1 MSTLDFEAILAGVS
15 PESPCGD
22 DLTYDAEAMA
32 LFDLAAG
39 TPERQVGDVVVPA
52 EDPNWS
58 EVKSKSIALLSRTLD
73 LRIGMQALAAMIE
86 TEGFDGMRDG
96 LAHLRGMVS
105 DLWEGVHPRLD
116 PDDDNDPTERMNI
129 VASLAAPPDAFGDD
143 TMRIQ
148 QRARACPFTASAS
161 LGRYG
166 LRDVQIANGEMSA
179 SGDVEP
185 VSISTIKAALSDT
198 SAEQLQETSQAITD
212 SIASV
217 DEIDRALMER
227 VGAGQAPDLS
237 AFRSLLQA
245 IANQI
250 ASGLAE
256 RGYATSSEAS
266 EGESEVALA
275 EDGSSDGEQS
285 VAGVSAPPKPT
296 GAIQS
301 RQDVLDALDRI
312 CAYYVS
318 NEPSSPVPVLLIRAR
333 RLVTM
338 SFVDIVRD
346 LTPEALS
353 QIEML
358 AGEKS
363 AEDDDD

>member
-1 MSTLDFEAILAGVS
+1 MSTLDVEAILAGVS
-15 PESPCGD
+15 PDSPCGD
-22 DLTYDAEAMA
+22 DLTYDPEAMA

-39 TPERQVGDVVVPA
+39 TPERQVGDMVVPA

-58 EVKSKSIALLSRTLD
+58 EVRTKAIALLGRTLD
-73 LRIGMQALAAMIE
+73 LRIGMQTLAALIE

-96 LAHLRGMVS
+96 LALLRGMVS
-105 DLWEGVHPRLD
+105 DHWEGVHPRLD
-116 PDDDNDPTERMNI
+116 PEDDNDPTERMNI

-148 QRARACPFTASAS
+148 QRARSCPFTASAS

-179 SGDVEP
+179 SGDGEP
-185 VSISTIKAALSDT
+185 ASMSTIKAALSDT
-198 SAEQLQETSQAITD
+198 SAEQLQAVSQSIAD

-217 DEIDRALMER
+217 DEIDRTLTDR
-227 VGAGQAPDLS
+227 VGSGQAPDLG
-237 AFRSLLQA
+237 AFRSLLQS
-245 IANQI
+245 IAAQVDT
-250 ASGLAE
+250 GLAE
-256 RGYATSSEAS
+256 RGYATSGDTASEVSEAAPADA
-266 EGESEVALA
+266 VDTAT
-275 EDGSSDGEQS
+275 SSTP
-285 VAGVSAPPKPT
+285 AAPQPT
-296 GAIQS
+296 GAITS

-312 CAYYVS
+312 CAYYVAS
-318 NEPSSPVPVLLIRAR
+318 EPSSPVPVLLVRAR

-346 LTPEALS
+346 LTPEAVS

-358 AGEKS
+358 AGERS
-363 AEDDDD
+363 AAEDDE